1 MERTILMFSYKHI
14 SIRHKLVFVILLTTA
29 SALLLMNAALIL
41 YDISKTKRSLLNSLI
56 VQAKIT
62 GSNSTAALAFND
74 KTAAEE
80 ILSSLQASPNIT
92 HAIIYA
98 QDGSVFARYQRQ
110 DISETFIPPTPLQ
123 KDSSLFYINH
133 LELFQSITLDNR
145 KIGTLFVRSDFTDL
159 YSRMKWHIISVFIIM
174 IIVLYLSFLMSAKLQ
189 RTITAPIL
197 DLLSV
202 MNIISKDKN
211 YSLRASLQSR
221 DEMGILAEG
230 FNTMLTQ
237 IQERDT
243 ELELHRNNLNK
254 LVAKRTDEL
263 EDANRQLQQE
273 LSIRK
278 LAEYSLALEKE
289 QLAVTLGSITDGVIT
304 TDTDGNIILMNK
316 VAEGMTGWT
325 LKESAGKPLSD
336 VFPVM
341 HEKDRAPC
349 EAPVKKVVETGGPV
363 DCGDYIILTNRQG
376 KERIITASSAP
387 LRDKDNKIIGAVIV
401 FQDMSVRKKMEE
413 DILKAQKLESLGV
426 LAGGIAHDFNNL
438 LTAILGNVSLAKML
452 ASPQD
457 KIYERLTSAE
467 KASLRARDLTQQLL
481 TFSKGGAPVKKA
493 TSLSEL
499 IKDSVS
505 FALSGSH
512 VTCEFSFPDDL
523 WVVEVDEG
531 QISQVIQNLIINAE
545 QAMPEGGRIRVSCK
559 NLTVSEEEGLPLKEG
574 TYVRISVQDQG
585 GGIPPKYLQRIF
597 DPYFTTKEKGRG
609 LGLATVYSI
618 IRNHNGYIT
627 LDSET
632 GVGTTF
638 RIYLPASQGK
648 IVTQRIESREVR
660 SAKGKILL
668 MDDEEVVRESMR
680 EILTFAGYEVEPAQ
694 DGTEA
699 IDRYV
704 KAKAADKPFDAVI
717 MDLTIPGGMGGKEA
731 IQRLTEIDPEI
742 KAIVSSGYS
751 NDPIMANF
759 REYGF
764 RGAVSKP
771 YKVSEITDTLYV
783 VLTDAKE

>member
-1 MERTILMFSYKHI
+1 MFFYKNI
-14 SIRHKLVFVILLTTA
+14 SIKLKLIFVILLTTA
-29 SALLLMNAALIL
+29 SALLLMNAALIP
-41 YDISKTKRSLLNSLI
+41 YDISKSKQSLLDSLI

-62 GSNSTAALAFND
+62 GSNSTAALAFKD
-74 KTAAEE
+74 KSAAEE
-80 ILSSLQASPNIT
+80 ILSALKASPNIT
-92 HAIIYA
+92 DAILYT
-98 QDGSVFARYQRQ
+98 QDGSVFAKYRRQ
-110 DISETFIPPTPLQ
+110 DITGTFSPPGPLQ
-123 KDSSLFYINH
+123 QDGSFFYIDH
-133 LELFQSITLDNR
+133 LDLFQGVTLDKK
-145 KIGTLFVRSDFTDL
+145 KIGILYVRSDFTDL
-159 YSRMKWHIISVFIIM
+159 YSRLKWHIVSVFMIM
-174 IIVLYLSFLMSAKLQ
+174 LIVLYLSFLMSSKLQ

-197 DLLSV
+197 NLLAV

-211 YSLRASLQSR
+211 YSLRAAIQDR
-221 DEMGILAEG
+221 DEMGTLAEG
-230 FNTMLTQ
+230 FNNMLSQ

-243 ELELHRNNLNK
+243 ELELHRKNLNK

-263 EDANRQLQQE
+263 EVANKQLQQE

-278 LAEYSLALEKE
+278 SAEYSLALEKE
-289 QLAVTLGSITDGVIT
+289 QLAVTLGAITDGVIT
-304 TDTDGNIILMNK
+304 TDTSGNIMLMNK
-316 VAEGMTGWT
+316 VAENMTGWT

-336 VFPVM
+336 VFSVM
-341 HEKDRAPC
+341 HEKDREPC
-349 EAPVKKVVETGGPV
+349 ELPARKVIETGGLV
-363 DCGDYIILTNRQG
+363 DCKDYIILTDRQG
-376 KERIITASSAP
+376 KERIMAASGAP
-387 LRDKDNKIIGAVIV
+387 MRDKDNRIIGAVIV

-493 TSLSEL
+493 TSLQEL
-499 IKDSVS
+499 IRDSVS
-505 FALSGSH
+505 FALSGSN
-512 VTCEFSFPDDL
+512 VTCEYSIPDDV

-545 QAMPEGGRIRVSCK
+545 QSMPEGGRIRVSCM
-559 NLTVSEEEGLPLKEG
+559 NLTVSQEDGLPLKEG
-574 TYVRISVQDQG
+574 MYVGISIQDEG
-585 GGIPPKYLQRIF
+585 EGIPKKYLQRIF

-627 LDSET
+627 LDSEI

-638 RIYLPASQGK
+638 RIYLPASQTK
-648 IVTQRIESREVR
+648 IATQKIESREVKSTR
-660 SAKGKILL
+660 GKILL

-699 IDRYV
+699 IDLYV

-731 IQRLTEIDPEI
+731 IQRLTGIDPEI

-751 NDPIMANF
+751 NDPVMANF

-771 YKVSEITDTLYV
+771 YKVNEITDTLYA
-783 VLTDAKE
+783 VLTDTKE